1 MKNSRRPKGEGSIT
15 KLPNGKLKMTLTL
28 GVGVDGKQK
37 RKSVTAANKAE
48 LMKRVTELRIA
59 IGQPRDTKMYFKD
72 LVEMYLKWNEDTLS
86 SNTLKNYKYMDKV
99 VFSQLYHYRIDK
111 ITGEMI
117 DMVLDNI
124 NKDKHLKDSTV
135 MSFKTKLTAIFNFAI
150 TKGLL
155 TVSPLRNTRKR
166 SRGVKKADRIVLP
179 TKGNLKALLQQ
190 AKKLDRENRYRIKF
204 YPLFLLATAT
214 GFRIGEILDIDRER
228 DIDLEHCRITIRSQC
243 TLEGHDQP
251 LKTSSSYRTI
261 YVQEEILQTVLSL
274 VETSSK
280 TTKLWHYKGTPLAL
294 SSVNNRLYQYFKGNP
309 LVPEGFTFHS
319 FRHYHATQLLLKGI
333 NVKEVSKRL
342 GHADIQT
349 TLQLYAHWLPE
360 MDKAASSVIDGSYIC

>member
-1 MKNSRRPKGEGSIT
+1 MAIT

-37 RKSVTAANKAE
+37 KKSVTAANKAE
-48 LMKRVTELRIA
+48 LMKRVTELSIA
-59 IGQPRDTKMYFKD
+59 IRQPKDTKMYFKD

-86 SNTLKNYKYMDKV
+86 SNTLKNYKYMDNV

-124 NKDKHLKDSTV
+124 NKDKHLKDYTI

-155 TVSPLRNTRKR
+155 MVSPLCNTRKR
-166 SRGVKKADRIVLP
+166 SRVVKKVDRIVLP

-190 AKKLDRENRYRIKF
+190 AKQLDRKNRYRIQF

-214 GFRIGEILDIDRER
+214 GFRIGEILDIDR
-228 DIDLEHCRITIRSQC
+228 DIDLEHCKITINSQY

-251 LKTSSSYRTI
+251 LKTSNSYRTI

-319 FRHYHATQLLLKGI
+319 LYLQQPYSWHKNKGI
-333 NVKEVSKRL
+333 S
-342 GHADIQT
+342 A
-349 TLQLYAHWLPE
+349 LQAEYAPFFH
-360 MDKAASSVIDGSYIC
+360 KFYNF